1 MDSTAMADLDSQ
13 TLAKIKQYAEEGRNR
28 EDQQMDADP
37 VEVEEQLD
45 HTLKEL
51 QNRVQQ
57 QQAALEKV

>member
-1 MDSTAMADLDSQ
+1 MADLDSQ

>member
-1 MDSTAMADLDSQ
+1 MADLDSQ
-13 TLAKIKQYAEEGRNR
+13 TLAKIKQYAEGRNR
-28 EDQQMDADP
+28 EDQQMEMDADP
-37 VEVEEQLD
+37 VQMEEQLD